1 MTKVLVVDDEAEI
14 RSLLGAVLQS
24 KGYEVVTA
32 EDGAAALQQLQRER
46 PAVILMDLSM
56 PRMGGMDAL
65 PEIKRLDPET
75 PVIICTAHADLA
87 TAVRAMKLGAYDY
100 LTKPFDVELLALT
113 MARAVERN
121 QLRSRIDELKRQGQ
135 GSSLAER
142 MGGSPAI
149 GQVIQQVSQ
158 VAESNFTVLV
168 QGETGTGK
176 ELVARAIHQLS
187 PRRQAP
193 FVAVDCGAIPETLV
207 ESELFGHERGAFT
220 GAQAKREGHFQLAKG
235 GTLFLDEIGNIPLA
249 TQAKLLRA
257 LEQRE
262 VHPLGSARAVA
273 VDARII
279 AATNS
284 ELEEGVKAGRFR
296 ADLYYRLS
304 EFTITLPPLRSRRED
319 ITHLA
324 QRFLDEV
331 SMELRRPVRGISDE
345 AMQALLRHD
354 WPGNVRELKNVVRK
368 AALLASDMVTA
379 EHIPALNTSMPIP
392 TRSAPEPGGAELS
405 LREVAELAAVQAER
419 DVIRHALGAT
429 KGNKSQAAR
438 LLRTDYTTLHAKM
451 KRYGISA
458 RDFAPR

>member
-1 MTKVLVVDDEAEI
+1 VTKILVVDDEAEI

-32 EDGAAALQQLQRER
+32 EDGAAALQQVQREH
-46 PAVILMDLSM
+46 PGVILMDLSM
-56 PRMGGMDAL
+56 PRMSGMDAL
-65 PEIKRLDPET
+65 PEIKRLDPDI
-75 PVIICTAHADLA
+75 PVVICTAHADLA

-113 MARAVERN
+113 VGRAVERS
-121 QLRSRIDELKRQGQ
+121 QLRLRIDELKRQGQ
-135 GSSLAER
+135 GTSLAER
-142 MGGSPAI
+142 MGASAAI
-149 GQVIQQVSQ
+149 AQVIQQVAQ

-176 ELVARAIHQLS
+176 ELIARAIHQQS
-187 PRRQAP
+187 RRRQVS

-220 GAQAKREGHFQLAKG
+220 GAQTKREGHFQLAKG
-235 GTLFLDEIGNIPLA
+235 GTLFLDEIGNVPLA

-262 VHPLGSARAVA
+262 VHPLGGARAVA

-279 AATNS
+279 AATNA

-296 ADLYYRLS
+296 ADLYYRLT

-331 SMELRRPVRGISDE
+331 SMELRRPVRRVSEE
-345 AMQALLRHD
+345 AMAALLRHD
-354 WPGNVRELKNVVRK
+354 WPGNVRELRNVIRK
-368 AALLASDMVTA
+368 AALLAADVVTA
-379 EHIPALNTSMPIP
+379 EHIPTLSASMSGS
-392 TRSAPEPGGAELS
+392 TRVAADPAGGDLS
-405 LREVAELAAVQAER
+405 LREVAELATVQAER
-419 DVIRHALGAT
+419 EVIRHALEAT

-438 LLRTDYTTLHAKM
+438 ILRTDYTTLHAKM
-451 KRYGISA
+451 KRYGIFA
-458 RDFAPR
+458 RDFIRR

>member
-1 MTKVLVVDDEAEI
+1 MTKILVVDDEAEI

-32 EDGAAALQQLQRER
+32 EDGAAALQQVQREH
-46 PAVILMDLSM
+46 PGVILMDLSM
-56 PRMGGMDAL
+56 PRMSGMDAL
-65 PEIKRLDPET
+65 PEIKRLDPDI
-75 PVIICTAHADLA
+75 PVVICTAHADLA

-113 MARAVERN
+113 VGRAVERS
-121 QLRSRIDELKRQGQ
+121 QLRLRIDELKRQGQ
-135 GSSLAER
+135 GTSLAER
-142 MGGSPAI
+142 MGASAAI
-149 GQVIQQVSQ
+149 AQVIQQVAQ

-176 ELVARAIHQLS
+176 ELIARAIHQQS
-187 PRRQAP
+187 RRRQAS

-220 GAQAKREGHFQLAKG
+220 GAQTKREGHFQLAKG
-235 GTLFLDEIGNIPLA
+235 GTLFLDEIGNVPLA

-262 VHPLGSARAVA
+262 VHPLGGARAVA

-279 AATNS
+279 AATNA

-296 ADLYYRLS
+296 ADLYYRLT

-331 SMELRRPVRGISDE
+331 SMELRRPVRRVSEE
-345 AMQALLRHD
+345 AMAALLRHD
-354 WPGNVRELKNVVRK
+354 WPGNVRELRNVIRK
-368 AALLASDMVTA
+368 AALLAADVVTA
-379 EHIPALNTSMPIP
+379 EHIPTLSASMSGS
-392 TRSAPEPGGAELS
+392 TRVAADPAGGDLS
-405 LREVAELAAVQAER
+405 LREVAELATVQAER
-419 DVIRHALGAT
+419 EVIRHALEAT

-438 LLRTDYTTLHAKM
+438 ILRTDYTTLHAKM
-451 KRYGISA
+451 KRYGIFA
-458 RDFAPR
+458 RDFIRR